1 MGSKTMKAADAL
13 KLFGKTD
20 IQVQEAK
27 PVKLKGD
34 DGKERPGFKTEMK
47 PLAEKH
53 ILSAKEHDDGRVTI
67 VTIDGRRHE
76 ARA

>member
-1 MGSKTMKAADAL
+1 MGSKTIKAADAI
-13 KLFGKTD
+13 KMFGKQD

-27 PVKLKGD
+27 PTGTKGE
-34 DGKERPGFKTEMK
+34 DGKERPGFATAMK

-53 ILSAKEHDDGRVTI
+53 ILSAKEYDDGKVTI
-67 VTIDGRRHE
+67 TTIDGRRHE